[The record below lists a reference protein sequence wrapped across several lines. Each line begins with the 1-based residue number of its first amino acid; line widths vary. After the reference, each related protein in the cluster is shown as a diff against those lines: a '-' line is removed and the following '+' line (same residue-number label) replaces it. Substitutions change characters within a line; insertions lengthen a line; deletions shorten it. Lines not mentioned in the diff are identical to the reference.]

1 MPQPMRLKAP
11 VVLPCDADCTV
22 LRDAVVDISADGR
35 IVHCGPLADAP
46 PAPEGAQVR
55 ELTGILLPGL
65 INTHAHTPM
74 MPLRGLGGDL
84 PLMRWLSEAIWPAE
98 GRMVERDSY
107 DGMLLGSIE
116 MLRAGVTTSVEMFF
130 HGEHMTEA
138 VLDTGA
144 RVLLTPGII
153 SAPGLERLGTW
164 QDMAAH
170 TTRWIDADGL
180 RFGPGD
186 RIELGYGPHS
196 AYTLP
201 AEALTE
207 VAQLARDRGALLH
220 IHVAEGLQE
229 DVAVRAEHGSVP
241 QLLDKIGA
249 LGGRVLAA
257 HAVHL
262 SDEDLAI
269 FKRHDV
275 AVAHCPNSNAKLAS
289 GTARLL
295 DMRAHNLRVG
305 LGTDGP
311 ASNDDLDI
319 WDEARA
325 SALAARLRTDDA
337 AALTAPQA
345 LLLATR
351 EGARAIGREDIGVL
365 ESGRWADVVHVD
377 VDSPAFPRGTAAPDE
392 QLLSNLVWSSAA
404 SQVTDVWVAGDQ
416 VVAEHEPTRVDRRKA
431 QAEVRRIAERISV

>member
-1 MPQPMRLKAP
+1 MPMRLKAP
-11 VVLPCDADCTV
+11 VVLPCDTACSV
-22 LRDAVVDISADGR
+22 LRDAVVDIDAAGR
-35 IVHCGPLADAP
+35 IVHCGPIAAAP
-46 PAPEGAQVR
+46 PLPEGAQVR

-84 PLMRWLSEAIWPAE
+84 PLMRWLTEAIWPAE
-98 GRMVERDSY
+98 GRMIPRDSY

-130 HGEHMTEA
+130 HGEHIVEA

-153 SAPGLERLGTW
+153 NAPGLERLGSW
-164 QDMAAH
+164 QELTGH

-180 RFGPGD
+180 RFGPAD

-196 AYTLP
+196 AYTLTP
-201 AEALTE
+201 EIIAE
-207 VAQLARDRGALLH
+207 VAQLSRDRGALMH
-220 IHVAEGLQE
+220 IHVAEALQE
-229 DVAVRAEHGSVP
+229 DIAVRAEHGSVP
-241 QLLDKIGA
+241 QLLEKIGA

-262 SDEDLAI
+262 SDTDLDI

-295 DMRAHNLRVG
+295 DMRAGNLRVG

-319 WDEARA
+319 WDEVRQA
-325 SALAARLRTDDA
+325 ALFARLDSGDA

-345 LLLATR
+345 LLMATR
-351 EGARAIGREDIGVL
+351 EGAAAIGRADIGAL
-365 ESGRWADVVHVD
+365 EAGRWADVVHVD
-377 VDSPAFPRGTAAPDE
+377 VDSPAFPLGTSAPDV

-404 SQVTDVWVAGDQ
+404 SQVTEVWVAGEQ
-416 VVAEHEPTRVDRRKA
+416 VVSGHEPTRVDRGKA
-431 QAEVRRIAERISV
+431 QAQVRRIAERIS

>member
-1 MPQPMRLKAP
+1 MPESTRLKAP
-11 VVLPCDADCTV
+11 VVLPCDAACSV
-22 LRDAVVDISADGR
+22 LRDAVVDFDQTGR
-35 IVHCGPLADAP
+35 IVHCGPIADAP
-46 PAPEGAQVR
+46 PPPAGARVR

-65 INTHAHTPM
+65 VNTHAHTPM

-84 PLMRWLSEAIWPAE
+84 PLMRWLAEAIWPAE

-107 DGMLLGSIE
+107 DGMLLGSVE

-130 HGEHMTEA
+130 HGEQMAQA
-138 VLDTGA
+138 VLDTGG

-153 SAPGLERLGTW
+153 NAPGLERLGSW
-164 QDMAAH
+164 QELTGH

-180 RFGPGD
+180 RFGAGD

-196 AYTLP
+196 AYTLTP
-201 AEALTE
+201 EIIAE
-207 VAQLARDRGALLH
+207 VAQLARDRDALLH

-241 QLLDKIGA
+241 KLLEKIGA

-269 FKRHDV
+269 FTRHDV

-295 DMRAHNLRVG
+295 DMRAHGLRIG

-319 WDEARA
+319 WDEAR
-325 SALAARLRTDDA
+325 LAVLFARLDADA
-337 AALTAPQA
+337 ADALTAPQA
-345 LLLATR
+345 LLMATR
-351 EGARAIGREDIGVL
+351 EGANAINRTDLGAL
-365 ESGRWADVVHVD
+365 EPGRWADVVHVD
-377 VDSPAFPRGTAAPDE
+377 VDSPAFPRGTDAPDV

-404 SQVTDVWVAGDQ
+404 SQVTDVWVAGDH
-416 VVAEHEPTRVDRRKA
+416 VVSGHEPTRVDRGKA
-431 QAEVRRIAERISV
+431 QAEVRRIAERISG

>member
-1 MPQPMRLKAP
+1 MRLKAP
-11 VVLPCDADCTV
+11 VVLPCDAACSV
-22 LRDAVVDISADGR
+22 LRDAVVDIDEAGR
-35 IVHCGPLADAP
+35 IVHCGPIADAP
-46 PAPEGAQVR
+46 ALPAGAQVR

-84 PLMRWLSEAIWPAE
+84 PLMRWLTEAVWPAE
-98 GRMVERDSY
+98 GRMVPRDSY

-130 HGEHMTEA
+130 HGEHMVEA
-138 VLDTGA
+138 VLDTGG

-153 SAPGLERLGTW
+153 NAPGLERLGSW
-164 QDMAAH
+164 QDLTNH

-180 RFGPGD
+180 RFGPAD
-186 RIELGYGPHS
+186 RVELGYGPHS
-196 AYTLP
+196 AYTLTP
-201 AEALTE
+201 EIIAE
-207 VAQLARDRGALLH
+207 VAQLSRDRGALMH

-229 DVAVRAEHGSVP
+229 DIAVRAEHGSVP
-241 QLLDKIGA
+241 QLLEKIGA

-262 SDEDLAI
+262 SDTDLDI
-269 FKRHDV
+269 FRRHDV

-295 DMRAHNLRVG
+295 DMRAGNLRVG

-319 WDEARA
+319 WDEARQA
-325 SALAARLRTDDA
+325 ALFARLGADDA

-345 LLLATR
+345 LLMATR
-351 EGARAIGREDIGVL
+351 EGAQAIGRPDLGAL
-365 ESGRWADVVHVD
+365 EAGRWADVVHVD
-377 VDSPAFPRGTAAPDE
+377 VDSPAFPLGTSAPDV

-404 SQVTDVWVAGDQ
+404 SQVTEVWVAGEL
-416 VVAEHEPTRVDRRKA
+416 VVSGHEPTRVDRGKA
-431 QAEVRRIAERISV
+431 QAEVRRIAERISG

>member
-1 MPQPMRLKAP
+1 MPVSLRLKAP
-11 VVLPCDADCTV
+11 VVLPCDPDCSV
-22 LRDAVVDISADGR
+22 LRDAVVDIDADGR
-35 IVHCGPLADAP
+35 IVHCGPAGDAP
-46 PAPEGAQVR
+46 PLPEGAQLR

-65 INTHAHTPM
+65 VNTHAHTPM
-74 MPLRGLGGDL
+74 LPLRGLGGDL
-84 PLMRWLSEAIWPAE
+84 PLMRWLTEAIWPAE
-98 GRMVERDSY
+98 AKMIDRDSY
-107 DGMLLGSIE
+107 DGMLLGSVE

-130 HGEHMTEA
+130 HGEQMAQA
-138 VLDTGA
+138 VLDTGG
-144 RVLLTPGII
+144 RMVLTPGIL

-164 QDMAAH
+164 QQLAEQ

-180 RFGPGD
+180 RFGPGE

-201 AEALTE
+201 PEAIAEIS
-207 VAQLARDRGALLH
+207 QLARDRGALMH
-220 IHVAEGLQE
+220 IHVAEALQE
-229 DVAVRAEHGSVP
+229 DVKQREEHGSVP
-241 QLLDKIGA
+241 RLLEKIGA

-262 SDEDLAI
+262 SDTDIEI

-295 DMRAHNLRVG
+295 DLLGTGVRVG

-311 ASNDDLDI
+311 ASSDDLDV
-319 WDEARA
+319 WDEVR
-325 SALAARLRTDDA
+325 LAALLARLGTGDA
-337 AALTAPQA
+337 AALTAPRS

-351 EGARAIGREDIGVL
+351 GGAKAIGREDVGAL
-365 ESGRWADVVHVD
+365 EAGRWADVVHVD
-377 VDSPAFPRGTAAPDE
+377 VDSPAFPRGTDAPDV

-404 SQVTDVWVAGDQ
+404 SQVTDVWVAGQHVIGD
-416 VVAEHEPTRVDRRKA
+416 HEPTRVDRAKA
-431 QAEVRRIAERISV
+431 QAEVRRIAERIAS